1 MRMAD
6 TPNDPDT
13 GCSSEPKS
21 SGAGSGHSRRGQ
33 RRSGPQLS
41 GARHRRRAGPRV
53 LPNREPANIAI
64 ACLPS
69 PPFGGRSRSTGR
81 YAALFSNPYTTF
93 CIVPVDARGIDD
105 ALLDGCRTAAALML
119 SRCGRHGQRLPRPG
133 RFGRMSACPDAM
145 YLERAEALLLAW
157 PPPASHGPQS
167 AAQASD
173 RNPERLRAGPVRS
186 MTQGEPRCS
195 I

>member
-81 YAALFSNPYTTF
+81 YAALFSNPYTTS

-119 SRCGRHGQRLPRPG
+119 SRCGRHGQRPPRPG
-133 RFGRMSACPDAM
+133 RFGRMSACPTRCIWSAPKRSCWRGRRRHRTDPS
-145 YLERAEALLLAW
+145 LRHRPVIETQN
-157 PPPASHGPQS
+157 AS
-167 AAQASD
+167 AQ
-173 RNPERLRAGPVRS
+173 G
-186 MTQGEPRCS
+186 RCVQ
-195 I
+195 